1 MVVECIVNTDITLE
15 NYLRKKHLSPKTIY
29 KLCQANAISSLDKIL
44 NKESVLTNGEHIY
57 INFSLLETND
67 EQDESID
74 MHNSF
79 NIIYEDDDIIAVD
92 KKKNALIHSDG
103 NTKETIL
110 NYLVH
115 YLKEKGDDSYLR
127 PLHRIDIET
136 KGLCLFS
143 KNIISY
149 NDIEYQ
155 IENNK
160 VTKTYLAYVNGVI
173 TEGDELTLLIG
184 RDRHDSKKYVV
195 SKTGKLAITA
205 YKPIKVCRDRTLL
218 EIKIVTGRTHQIRVS
233 MAYINHSV
241 IGDKLY
247 GKGETEDLK
256 LLSKSMSFTLNDK
269 KVVITSEQSL

>member
-1 MVVECIVNTDITLE
+1 MVVEYIINTETTLE
-15 NYLRKKHLSPKTIY
+15 NYLRKRHLSPKTIY
-29 KLCQANAISSLDKIL
+29 KLCQANAVSSISEVL
-44 NKESVLTNGEHIY
+44 NKESVIKNGEHIY

-67 EQDESID
+67 ELDESVD
-74 MHNSF
+74 TNNSYK
-79 NIIYEDDDIIAVD
+79 IIYEDNDIIAVD
-92 KKKNALIHSDG
+92 KKKDALIHSDG
-103 NTKETIL
+103 NTKDTIL

-127 PLHRIDIET
+127 PLHRIDVET

-143 KNIISY
+143 KNIVSY

-160 VTKTYLAYVNGVI
+160 VTKTYLAYVRGVVP
-173 TEGDELTLLIG
+173 EGDELTLLIG

-195 SKTGKLAITA
+195 SKTGKLAITK
-205 YKPIKVCRDRTLL
+205 YKPIKVCRDKTLL

-233 MAYINHSV
+233 MAYINHNV

-247 GKGETEDLK
+247 GKGETESLK
-256 LLSKSMSFTLNDK
+256 LISKSMSFSLDGK
-269 KVVITSEQSL
+269 PIVISSEQNL